1 VIAVIVFALG
11 VLSAVSTGL
20 ALFTPRRPLV
30 VGWLAWV
37 GGLVPC
43 EVPRAALVLD
53 GMLLVVTVLL
63 APLDTALGI
72 AAIVLFAAALLGDL
86 VLALRS
92 REAAPAIG
100 RALRTALGEDFEHEV
115 DPGLVPIACR
125 PVSPFRES
133 LAPFLARRRD
143 VERVADV
150 PYGDAGERNQLDL
163 YVARARP
170 QDCPVLI
177 YLHGGAWTHGKK
189 DQQGLPIVYH
199 FASRGWLCVQPN
211 YRLCPDATFPEQLVD
226 VKRAIA
232 WVHDHAHEF
241 GGDPRQIFLAGGS
254 AGGHLSALAAL
265 TMHDPM
271 LQPGFEDA
279 DTSVVAAMPLYGDYD
294 WLDSYQERATRGLE
308 RSKYFA
314 DKIVKCSAD
323 SDRERW
329 QQGSPLLQVRADA
342 PPFFV
347 VHGGRDTMLLVED
360 ARHFATALQSV
371 SRSPVAFAELP
382 GAQHAFDGFQ
392 SVRCGSVIN
401 GMEWFTAWVRTT
413 RLRVV

>member
-1 VIAVIVFALG
+1 MITAIVFALA
-11 VLSAVSTGL
+11 VLSVLSTFL

-30 VGWLAWV
+30 LGWLAWV

-43 EVPRAALVLD
+43 EVPRAALMINAVFL
-53 GMLLVVTVLL
+53 GVSVVFL
-63 APLDTALGI
+63 PLDSVLGV
-72 AAIVLFAAALLGDL
+72 ATIVLFGTAMVGDL
-86 VLALRS
+86 VLAHRT
-92 REAAPAIG
+92 RAAEATVR
-100 RALRTALGEDFEHEV
+100 RALRAALGEDFEHDV
-115 DPGLVPIACR
+115 DPDLVPVVQR
-125 PVSPFRES
+125 PVSPLREAI
-133 LAPFLARRRD
+133 APFRARRRD
-143 VERVADV
+143 VEHVADV
-150 PYGDAGERNQLDL
+150 PYGNAGVTNQLDL
-163 YVARARP
+163 YFARSRP
-170 QDCPVLI
+170 QRAPVLI

-211 YRLCPDATFPEQLVD
+211 YRLCPDATFPDQIVD
-226 VKRAIA
+226 IKRAIA
-232 WVHDHAHEF
+232 WVHDHAHEH
-241 GGDPRQIFLAGGS
+241 GGDPQQIFLTGGS

-265 TMHDPM
+265 TMNDPT

-294 WLDSYQERATRGLE
+294 WLDSHDERAQRGLD
-308 RSKYFA
+308 RSKYFT
-314 DKIVKCSAD
+314 DKIMKCSAAT
-323 SDRERW
+323 DRQRW
-329 QQGSPLLQVRADA
+329 EQGSPLCHVRPDA

-347 VHGGRDTMLLVED
+347 AHGARDTMLLVED
-360 ARHFATALQSV
+360 GRHFAAALQSV
-371 SRSPVAFAELP
+371 SRSPVAYAELP